1 MITNHLIGYSGRL
14 GNQMFQYA
22 TLFAVGNKLNY
33 SIGLP
38 ANNLNIKLDGT
49 LDTSN
54 NKWIPYKLD
63 LFDCF
68 DITCKLLNDE
78 ECTKIDKIYKEPHF
92 QFDPKIFNIS
102 DNTNIDGYFQSDK
115 YFSDIRLEIL
125 KEFKFKTEIE
135 NDVDNILRNVI
146 DKEIVSIHVRRG
158 DYINN
163 PTLELLSIE
172 YFIESISYFNDKDYN
187 FLIFSDD
194 IDWCKDIFSGEE
206 NIYFSEKNSQFVDLC
221 LMSRCQHNIISN
233 STFSWWGA
241 WLNTNPTKKIIAPSK
256 WFKNP
261 NTNTKDLIPE
271 NWIRI

>member
-1 MITNHLIGYSGRL
+1 
-14 GNQMFQYA
+14 MFQYA

-78 ECTKIDKIYKEPHF
+78 ECAKIDKIYKEPHF
-92 QFDPKIFNIS
+92 QFDSKIFNIS

-135 NDVDNILRNVI
+135 NNVDNILRNII
-146 DKEIVSIHVRRG
+146 DKEIVSIHIRRG

-163 PTLELLSIE
+163 PTLELLTIE
-172 YFIESISYFNDKDYN
+172 YFIESVSYFNDKDYN

-194 IDWCKDIFSGEE
+194 IDWCKDTFSGEQ